1 MEIGHWSLSL
11 SSIYLHINQKIS
23 HDLLLLAKRFSLKY
37 NTSVFK
43 SRALSKT
50 EKIEKLKLYK
60 NPIVT
65 QIVPASEFYKAE
77 EYHQRYFEKQRGK

>member
-1 MEIGHWSLSL
+1 
-11 SSIYLHINQKIS
+11 
-23 HDLLLLAKRFSLKY
+23 
-37 NTSVFK
+37 VFK
-43 SRALSKT
+43 SRVLSKT